1 MWITFLSLQYL
12 FFMIYWVRNHWRAV
26 LSLSSSKLNIQ
37 LKKAVQF
44 RWEYINGTFRTF
56 AAIYVQSIQ
65 TTRSKWHLSISGAK
79 VRVKFSAGSMRI
91 RWVAMFCWRFH
102 CLPSERVG
110 LRVEFLFRRRFLFVF
125 VWFFILR
132 NIISIGIQFNSVKRF
147 SNAYAFAFLVTKV
160 TAKTQINDRLA
171 NA

>member
-1 MWITFLSLQYL
+1 MK
-12 FFMIYWVRNHWRAV
+12 NHH
-26 LSLSSSKLNIQ
+26 LLNICYH
-37 LKKAVQF
+37 LKKINSLKTLQF
-44 RWEYINGTFRTF
+44 RWEYFNRTF
-56 AAIYVQSIQ
+56 HTFGAIYVQSIQ
-65 TTRSKWHLSISGAK
+65 ITHSKWLLSIIRAK
-79 VRVKFSAGSMRI
+79 VRVKFGAVSMRI

-132 NIISIGIQFNSVKRF
+132 NTISIGIQFDSVKRF
-147 SNAYAFAFLVTKV
+147 SNAYAFAFIVAKVTK
-160 TAKTQINDRLA
+160 KQQINDRLA